1 MSKKWRVAKALE
13 QLLAE
18 LNSHALNRST
28 LSDGAIGD
36 TAHAS
41 RKSDHNPWIDDGGL
55 GVVTARDFT
64 HDPAHGADMDKIV
77 AHLVKRRD
85 PRIKYIIWNWKM
97 WRSYDKLGVSAW
109 TPIPYDGTNGHTK
122 HAHISVN
129 SDKASYDSTATW
141 GLSKGMVV
149 LKDVG
154 ISKDQ
159 SNNTPHGGQKTASR
173 FEKYREGVE
182 PGARIIK
189 EGSAGNDVKWVQ
201 DALGVRADGYFG
213 AITEATV
220 IHWQKSHK
228 LTPDG
233 IVGPITWKAL
243 KAFMAPKNP
252 NKPVQ
257 QRPIEQQPAQVNN
270 TGFVKNGRTFP
281 SQDGYP
287 VYAQGYDETT
297 HRNEDWGSITIAS
310 QTGRTVS
317 AIGCAMTAVTM
328 ALSGITGRTITPDE
342 MATFMKSKNGFGP
355 QGDILSWDL
364 MGTLVTPQVD
374 LFRHSGFTADK
385 IDQEL
390 AAGRP
395 VIVHVDYITKN
406 SAGKREGKYDGTGD
420 HWFLVTGRTPDN
432 RYRASDPAL
441 GRMITLHRMADGRL
455 EADAASKYGTK
466 YRTVGNAVT
475 FSRGPAARV
484 ADTKRPGPIPKT
496 NETSSTKVVVLKPT
510 SGGKGGKVPANP
522 LLPVFAGADRAGTV
536 KAIHGECLRQGVTM
550 LEQIAYVLATVE
562 LETGHFQPVREA
574 DYLGAKAEAYRKKNL
589 RYYPYYG
596 RGYVQLTWKVNYEK
610 YAQLLGVDL
619 VKNPDLALRPD
630 VALFVLVHGMKK
642 GIFTGAKLSSYI
654 NTSGVDF
661 RGARAIINGSDRAD
675 ECAEFAR
682 QWLLALKMKKV
693 G

>member
-1 MSKKWRVAKALE
+1 
-13 QLLAE
+13 
-18 LNSHALNRST
+18 
-28 LSDGAIGD
+28 
-36 TAHAS
+36 
-41 RKSDHNPWIDDGGL
+41 
-55 GVVTARDFT
+55 
-64 HDPAHGADMDKIV
+64 
-77 AHLVKRRD
+77 
-85 PRIKYIIWNWKM
+85 M
-97 WRSYDKLGVSAW
+97 WRSYAKLGVSAW
-109 TPIPYDGTNGHTK
+109 TPTDYDGSNGHTK

-149 LKDVG
+149 VKDVG

-159 SNNTPHGGQKTASR
+159 STATPQRGQQTASR
-173 FEKYREGVE
+173 FEKYREGLE
-182 PGARIIK
+182 PGSRVIK
-189 EGSAGNDVKWVQ
+189 EGSAGSDVKWVQ
-201 DALGVRADGYFG
+201 AALGVRADGYFG
-213 AITEATV
+213 PITDETV
-220 IHWQKSHK
+220 IHWQKAHK

-252 NKPVQ
+252 NKPAP
-257 QRPIEQQPAQVNN
+257 RHPTQQPPAGSN

-297 HRNEDWGSITIAS
+297 GRSEDWGVIVIAN
-310 QTGRTVS
+310 QTGRNVS
-317 AIGCAMTAVTM
+317 AIGCAMTAVCM
-328 ALSGITGRTITPDE
+328 ALSGITGKAITPDE

-355 QGDILSWDL
+355 AGDILSWDL

-390 AAGRP
+390 ATGRP
-395 VIVHVDYITKN
+395 VIVHVDYVTKN
-406 SAGKREGKYDGTGD
+406 SAGKREGKYDGSGD
-420 HWFLVTGRTPDN
+420 HWFLVTGRTADKQ
-432 RYRASDPAL
+432 YRASDPAL
-441 GRMITLHRMADGRL
+441 GRKITLHRLADGRL
-455 EADAASKYGTK
+455 EADVASKYGTK

-475 FSRGPAARV
+475 FSRGPAVRV
-484 ADTKRPGPIPKT
+484 ADNKGQGNTPKT
-496 NETSSTKVVVLKPT
+496 HETSSPKVVVFKPT
-510 SGGKGGKVPANP
+510 QDGKGGKVPANSP
-522 LLPVFAGADRAGTV
+522 LPAFAGADRAGTV

-574 DYLGAKAEAYRKKNL
+574 DYLGAKAEGYRKKNL

-596 RGYVQLTWKVNYEK
+596 RGYVQLTWKENYEK
-610 YAQLLGVDL
+610 YTKLLGVDL

-642 GIFTGAKLSSYI
+642 GIFTGASLSTYI
-654 NTSGVDF
+654 NASRVDF
-661 RGARAIINGSDRAD
+661 RGARAIINGSDRAAD
-675 ECAEFAR
+675 CAGYAR
-682 QWLLALKMKKV
+682 QWLNALKMKKV

>member
-1 MSKKWRVAKALE
+1 
-13 QLLAE
+13 
-18 LNSHALNRST
+18 
-28 LSDGAIGD
+28 
-36 TAHAS
+36 
-41 RKSDHNPWIDDGGL
+41 
-55 GVVTARDFT
+55 
-64 HDPAHGADMDKIV
+64 
-77 AHLVKRRD
+77 
-85 PRIKYIIWNWKM
+85 
-97 WRSYDKLGVSAW
+97 
-109 TPIPYDGTNGHTK
+109 
-122 HAHISVN
+122 
-129 SDKASYDSTATW
+129 
-141 GLSKGMVV
+141 
-149 LKDVG
+149 
-154 ISKDQ
+154 
-159 SNNTPHGGQKTASR
+159 
-173 FEKYREGVE
+173 
-182 PGARIIK
+182 
-189 EGSAGNDVKWVQ
+189 
-201 DALGVRADGYFG
+201 
-213 AITEATV
+213 
-220 IHWQKSHK
+220 
-228 LTPDG
+228 
-233 IVGPITWKAL
+233 
-243 KAFMAPKNP
+243 
-252 NKPVQ
+252 
-257 QRPIEQQPAQVNN
+257 
-270 TGFVKNGRTFP
+270 
-281 SQDGYP
+281 
-287 VYAQGYDETT
+287 
-297 HRNEDWGSITIAS
+297 
-310 QTGRTVS
+310 
-317 AIGCAMTAVTM
+317 
-328 ALSGITGRTITPDE
+328 TPDE

-596 RGYVQLTWKVNYEK
+596 RGYVQLTWKANYEK